1 MEGEREAGV
10 GELRSALLARLHAHA
25 RRASV
30 AADEA
35 LQFGEPGATEDLLRE
50 IDTVLLLSKQATG
63 VELSELEARDL
74 AEHLTANRRSA

>member
-50 IDTVLLLSKQATG
+50 IDTVLLLSKRATG
-63 VELSELEARDL
+63 EE
-74 AEHLTANRRSA
+74 LTARERRHLRQHLR